1 VNRTDRLYAIV
12 EELRAVA
19 PRMRTARELAQRYE
33 VSVRTIERDIAALQ
47 QASIPI
53 YADVGRRG
61 GYALEKSM
69 SLPPLNFTAT
79 EAVALAVALA
89 RSESMPFEQAG
100 QTALRKILAAMSERN
115 AAAARALAAR
125 VRLMNPVDAAPTQA
139 IPAVIGQS
147 IEAGR
152 VLRISYSDRLGADSE
167 REVEPTAF
175 LNGSHGWYLIA
186 WCRLRE
192 ESRCFRLDR
201 IHAVTMTDLPVQQR
215 QFDATGSNIPDD
227 VELRSVAL

>member
-1 VNRTDRLYAIV
+1 MNRTDRLYAIV

-69 SLPPLNFTAT
+69 SLPPLNFTAA

-89 RSESMPFEQAG
+89 RSEAMPFDQAG
-100 QTALRKILAAMSERN
+100 RSALHKILGVMSERN
-115 AAAARALAAR
+115 AAAARDLAAR
-125 VRLMNPVDAAPTQA
+125 VRLLDPVDAPPVQA
-139 IPAVIGQS
+139 IPSVIGQS

-152 VLRISYSDRLGADSE
+152 VLRISYSDRFGAASD

-175 LNGSHGWYLIA
+175 LNGSRGWYLIA
-186 WCRLRE
+186 WCRLRA

-201 IHAVTMTDLPVQQR
+201 IRAVTMTDTPTSPRPLTPS
-215 QFDATGSNIPDD
+215 DIPKDL
-227 VELRSVAL
+227 ELRTVAL

>member
-1 VNRTDRLYAIV
+1 MNRTDRLYAIV
-12 EELRAVA
+12 EELRAIA
-19 PRMRTARELAQRYE
+19 PRLRTARELAARYE

-69 SLPPLNFTAT
+69 SLPPLNFTPA

-89 RSESMPFEQAG
+89 RSETTPFDQAG
-100 QTALRKILAAMSERN
+100 HSALRKILGVMSERN
-115 AAAARALAAR
+115 AAAARDLAAR
-125 VRLMNPVDAAPTQA
+125 IRLVDPADAPPTPA

-152 VLRISYSDRLGADSE
+152 VLRISYSDRFGTHSE
-167 REVEPTAF
+167 RDVEPIAF
-175 LNGSHGWYLIA
+175 LSGSPGWYLIA

-201 IHAVTMTDLPVQQR
+201 IRAVTMTDLPVPPR
-215 QFDATGSNIPDD
+215 PLAGTASDIPDFK
-227 VELRSVAL
+227 LRSVAL